1 MNFEFDSKQNSED
14 SVQAYNSVSFFLAF
28 ISATLSQ
35 LGLLNQKQ
43 VVKWSIARRN
53 VIPIVM
59 ELHVLSKLTKII
71 AFGL

>member
-59 ELHVLSKLTKII
+59 ELHEK
-71 AFGL
+71 